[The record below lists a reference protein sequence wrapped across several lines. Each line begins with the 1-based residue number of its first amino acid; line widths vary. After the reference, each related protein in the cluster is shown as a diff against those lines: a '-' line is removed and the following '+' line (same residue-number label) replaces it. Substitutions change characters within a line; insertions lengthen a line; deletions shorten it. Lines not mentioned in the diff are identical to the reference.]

1 VHYQSG
7 VSRDELARLGMIDT
21 KDLLVRGRLCAS
33 CHVGSADRDM
43 DHDMIAAGHPPLRFE
58 QASYEA
64 LLGRKHWDD
73 RPSRAANPNYEV
85 QLWGAG
91 RVTSAE
97 ASLDLLEG
105 RAHRAMLATKALNGP
120 GQATNGGQKQPW
132 PEFAEL
138 NCLACHQPL
147 RAAPTA
153 GPVMKLFEKS
163 GWTKWNTALL
173 GVACDS
179 VNANRGQVLP
189 LAGVWQAIER
199 KLRVA
204 MEEELAPEPEKV
216 AALASEARSVLRQHE
231 LSCFQELSATDLLE
245 NLLVLDEG
253 ANWEELCQQVA
264 ALAAARRSL
273 SDQGKLFGIGA
284 GRFQERLSRIAAA
297 LRFKNV
303 DREWPVVYADPDSRT
318 RTELWQELVQLQRD
332 LLSEVRP

>member
-1 VHYQSG
+1 
-7 VSRDELARLGMIDT
+7 
-21 KDLLVRGRLCAS
+21 
-33 CHVGSADRDM
+33 
-43 DHDMIAAGHPPLRFE
+43 
-58 QASYEA
+58 
-64 LLGRKHWDD
+64 
-73 RPSRAANPNYEV
+73 
-85 QLWGAG
+85 
-91 RVTSAE
+91 
-97 ASLDLLEG
+97 
-105 RAHRAMLATKALNGP
+105 
-120 GQATNGGQKQPW
+120 
-132 PEFAEL
+132 
-138 NCLACHQPL
+138 
-147 RAAPTA
+147 
-153 GPVMKLFEKS
+153 
-163 GWTKWNTALL
+163 
-173 GVACDS
+173 
-179 VNANRGQVLP
+179 
-189 LAGVWQAIER
+189 
-199 KLRVA
+199 

-318 RTELWQELVQLQRD
+318 RTELWQELMQLQRD